1 MADCDEILREIEAF
15 LDGELTPASK
25 ASIQEHL
32 DRCLDCLHVFDFH
45 AELRW
50 VIAQKCRETKV
61 PPGLLDRVRQCL
73 DDPSGAPPPE
83 SAAS

>member
-50 VIAQKCRETKV
+50 VIADKGRQTTV
-61 PPGLLDRVRQCL
+61 PRGGLDGVPMCNNA
-73 DDPSGAPPPE
+73 PGAPPPE
-83 SAAS
+83 SPAP